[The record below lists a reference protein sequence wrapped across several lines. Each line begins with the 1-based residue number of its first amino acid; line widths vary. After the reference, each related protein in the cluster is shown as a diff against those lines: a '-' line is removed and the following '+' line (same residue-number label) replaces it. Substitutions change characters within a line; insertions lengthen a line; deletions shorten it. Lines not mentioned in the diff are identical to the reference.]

1 MRAGLTFLV
10 AGYVLSQFYRAFLAV
25 LSPVLEAEIGA
36 SAGDL
41 AVSSGL
47 LFLTFAL
54 VQLPVGMALDRFGP
68 RWTTSV
74 LLAGGGAG
82 GAMIFAVAEGPVA
95 VHVAMALIGVG
106 CAPVLMAAYYIFAR
120 IYRPAIFGTLA
131 GAMIGIGSLGNLA
144 GSTPLALLAETI
156 GWRQTLV
163 GLAVVTLV
171 VSAAIAAFLRDPP
184 RVATV
189 SGIGG
194 RLRDLLRIPGIWAIL
209 PLMTVAYA
217 PMAAVRGLWAGPYL
231 ADVFGSDPAGIGR
244 VTLVMG
250 LMMVVGNFAY
260 GPLDRIFRTRKWTVF
275 AGNLMAAACLG
286 LLALF
291 PANGLLT
298 ATILLAA
305 LGVFGSSFPAIMAH
319 GRAFFP
325 PHMVGRGVT
334 LLNMFAIG
342 GAGLLQFLSGK
353 VHDWV
358 AEGAV
363 QPEKPFVGIFLFFLV
378 PLLFGLGIYL
388 FSQDRTD

>member
-41 AVSSGL
+41 AISSGL
-47 LFLTFAL
+47 LFLTFAMM
-54 VQLPVGMALDRFGP
+54 QLPVGMALDRFGP
-68 RWTTSV
+68 RWTTSA

-82 GAMIFAVAEGPVA
+82 GALIFATAQGPAA

-144 GSTPLALLAETI
+144 GSTPLALLAAAI
-156 GWRQTLV
+156 GWRHTLV
-163 GLAVVTLV
+163 GLALVTLA
-171 VSAAIAAFLRDPP
+171 VSVAIAAFLRDPP
-184 RVATV
+184 RLATAP
-189 SGIGG
+189 GMGG

-209 PLMTVAYA
+209 PLMMVAYA

-275 AGNLMAAACLG
+275 AGNLMAAACLV

-291 PANGLLT
+291 PANSLFT
-298 ATILLAA
+298 ATVLLAA

-342 GAGLLQFLSGK
+342 GAGLLQFLSGR
-353 VHDWV
+353 VHDRV

-363 QPEKPFVGIFLFFLV
+363 RPETPFVGIFLFFLV
-378 PLLFGLGIYL
+378 PLLIGLGVYL

>member
-25 LSPVLEAEIGA
+25 LSPVLSTEIGA

-41 AVSSGL
+41 AISSGL

-54 VQLPVGMALDRFGP
+54 MQLPVGMALDRFGP
-68 RWTTSV
+68 RWTTSI

-82 GAMIFAVAEGPVA
+82 GALIFAAAQGPVA

-106 CAPVLMAAYYIFAR
+106 CAPVLMASYYIFAR

-131 GAMIGIGSLGNLA
+131 GAVIGIGSIGNLA
-144 GSTPLALLAETI
+144 GSAPLAMLAEAI
-156 GWRQTLV
+156 GWRQTLAW
-163 GLAVVTLV
+163 LALVTIT
-171 VSAAIAAFLRDPP
+171 VSLAIAVFLRDPP
-184 RVATV
+184 RVTMAP
-189 SGIGG
+189 GMGG
-194 RLRDLLRIPGIWAIL
+194 KLSDLLRIPGIWAIL
-209 PLMTVAYA
+209 PLMAVAYA
-217 PMAAVRGLWAGPYL
+217 PMAAMRGLWAGPYL
-231 ADVFGSDPAGIGR
+231 ADVFGAGPTGIGR
-244 VTLVMG
+244 ATLIMG

-260 GPLDRIFRTRKWTVF
+260 GPLDRIFGTRKWTVF
-275 AGNLMAAACLG
+275 AGNLLAAASLA

-291 PANGLLT
+291 PANGFIT

-305 LGVFGSSFPAIMAH
+305 LGLFGSSFPAIMSH

-334 LLNMFAIG
+334 FLNMFGIG
-342 GAGLLQFLSGK
+342 GAGLLQFLSGR
-353 VHDWV
+353 VHDSV
-358 AEGAV
+358 AETAV
-363 QPEKPFVGIFLFFLV
+363 QPETPFVGIFLFFLV
-378 PLLFGLGIYL
+378 PLLIGLGVYL